1 MRTDNDISTLSRL
14 EARVKKLVERNKAEG
29 VKPPVDGQQI
39 SAKIAAT
46 GKQLAEL
53 LQAMAD
59 RSWDTA
65 VALVQ
70 EAPELL
76 LRKETLAHPEL
87 SNASAPLLE
96 LVFAS
101 APSTCQ
107 RLAADQA
114 ASVGQTLAQAGSVLG
129 TVELGRQPL
138 REEDV
143 ESLAR
148 VACEKD
154 LRVRLAG
161 AVLSSVDMPRY
172 SYAQTGLAAAMPV
185 DLTELH
191 PCAAVAGLVG
201 TAARR

>member
-1 MRTDNDISTLSRL
+1 MRTGNNISTLSRL
-14 EARVKKLVERNKAEG
+14 EARVKKLVERNEAEG

-59 RSWDTA
+59 HSWGAA

-76 LRKETLAHPEL
+76 LREETLGHPEL

-101 APSTCQ
+101 APSTFYH
-107 RLAADQA
+107 LAASQA
-114 ASVGQTLAQAGSVLG
+114 ATVTHTLAQAGSALA
-129 TVELGRQPL
+129 TVNFRQPL
-138 REEDV
+138 SEEDV
-143 ESLAR
+143 QSLAR
-148 VACEKD
+148 VASEKE
-154 LRVRLAG
+154 LRVR
-161 AVLSSVDMPRY
+161 
-172 SYAQTGLAAAMPV
+172 AA
-185 DLTELH
+185 
-191 PCAAVAGLVG
+191 C
-201 TAARR
+201 R